1 MEPSRPG
8 FRISVLNAKPK
19 EGGFQQWKKSQTLIG
34 VLKLSFL
41 DLVFSLFSP
50 RFIYS
55 CIERFLL
62 VGFLLLMFLLLETAY
77 SDSC

>member
-1 MEPSRPG
+1 MEEVTDS
-8 FRISVLNAKPK
+8 
-19 EGGFQQWKKSQTLIG
+19 G